1 MLSDSDSNSEPRYL
15 DQFSVQ
21 FGDSE
26 SIRRSDDRPSK
37 RQLDDDP
44 EVSAVLS
51 DLLQTG
57 RQGERRTFTEG
68 IDFVRKGASNI
79 NDDIHAILSDILDG
93 RDADYEDYQDE
104 RENAF
109 IRTQL
114 RDDDNKI
121 LKALRELER
130 EEDERQRRP
139 VRFGGDT
146 NPVFSDDFANE
157 GLRSLEDNSPNLDNR
172 GRFDPSR
179 PREVP
184 PRSFAANDREPR
196 QEEGERALTVNNPIY
211 TIS

>member
-1 MLSDSDSNSEPRYL
+1 MRQKQFLFLLWINLVLSDSESNSEPRYL
-15 DQFSVQ
+15 DKFSVQ

-26 SIRRSDDRPSK
+26 SIRRSDRPSK

-51 DLLQTG
+51 DLLQE
-57 RQGERRTFTEG
+57 QGERRTFSEG

-93 RDADYEDYQDE
+93 RDNDYEDYQDE

-109 IRTQL
+109 IRQQL

-139 VRFGGDT
+139 VRFGGET
-146 NPVFSDDFANE
+146 NPLFSEDFANE
-157 GLRSLEDNSPNLDNR
+157 GLRSLEDNSPNLNNR

-179 PREVP
+179 PRDNP
-184 PRSFAANDREPR
+184 PRSFASDREPR
-196 QEEGERALTVNNPIY
+196 QEEGK
-211 TIS
+211 

>member
-1 MLSDSDSNSEPRYL
+1 MRQKLFLFLLWISFVLSDSDSEPRYL

-51 DLLQTG
+51 DLLQT

-139 VRFGGDT
+139 VRFGADT
-146 NPVFSDDFANE
+146 NPVFSDAFANE
-157 GLRSLEDNSPNLDNR
+157 GLRSLEDISPNLDNR

-179 PREVP
+179 PREDP

-196 QEEGERALTVNNPIY
+196 QEEGE
-211 TIS
+211 

>member
-1 MLSDSDSNSEPRYL
+1 MLSDSESNSEPRYL
-15 DQFSVQ
+15 DKFSVQ

-26 SIRRSDDRPSK
+26 SIRRSDRPSK

-51 DLLQTG
+51 DLLQE
-57 RQGERRTFTEG
+57 QGERRTFSEG

-93 RDADYEDYQDE
+93 RDNDYEDYQDE

-109 IRTQL
+109 IRQQL

-139 VRFGGDT
+139 VRFGGET
-146 NPVFSDDFANE
+146 NPLFSEDFANE
-157 GLRSLEDNSPNLDNR
+157 GLRSLEDNSPNLNNR

-179 PREVP
+179 TRDNP
-184 PRSFAANDREPR
+184 PRSFANDREPR
-196 QEEGERALTVNNPIY
+196 QEEGK
-211 TIS
+211 

>member
-1 MLSDSDSNSEPRYL
+1 MRQKQFLFLLWINLVLSDSESNSEPRYL
-15 DQFSVQ
+15 DKFSVQ

-26 SIRRSDDRPSK
+26 SIRRSDRPSK

-51 DLLQTG
+51 DLLQE
-57 RQGERRTFTEG
+57 QGERRTFSEG

-93 RDADYEDYQDE
+93 RDSEYEDYQDE

-109 IRTQL
+109 IRQQL

-130 EEDERQRRP
+130 EEDERERRP
-139 VRFGGDT
+139 VRFGDT
-146 NPVFSDDFANE
+146 NPVFSEDFANE
-157 GLRSLEDNSPNLDNR
+157 GLRSLEDNSPNLNNR
-172 GRFDPSR
+172 GRFDSSG
-179 PREVP
+179 PRDNP
-184 PRSFAANDREPR
+184 PRSFGNDREPR
-196 QEEGERALTVNNPIY
+196 QEEGK
-211 TIS
+211 